1 MGEHRRSLGPI
12 GTRVALAT
20 LVVAVGALGVLA
32 ALTLVSALGDV
43 SKFAR
48 QQQDEASATIAAA
61 VSDAYEAG
69 GSWDAADLHVAA
81 ALAADS
87 EAVLRVLDTAGRPV
101 PVPVDP
107 ETVVPTVLAGPIRS
121 SPVVYGG
128 GRVGTVI
135 VHFYR
140 AALPTA
146 TTHLRDAL
154 VRTVVISAG
163 LAALLAFGVAI
174 ALSRWITG
182 PIVALT
188 DTIRS
193 AEGGDRSA
201 RAGAIRAPDEL
212 AVLAAAFDRMA
223 DTIEREDNLRR
234 AVVADVAHELR
245 TPLAVL
251 QANFEA
257 LTDGV
262 TTPSPTNLASLHDE
276 VLRLARTV
284 DDLDTLAV
292 AESAA
297 LRLDTYAVDVRG
309 LATRSMDALRPA
321 YTDKGV
327 RLEAVLSP
335 ALALADP
342 HRVDQ
347 ILTNLLI
354 NALKFTEPGGSV
366 TVTVSGEE
374 GTPTV
379 VVADTGVG
387 IPPDEQAHVFERF
400 WRGRQA
406 GRLAGS
412 GIGLAV
418 VHALVDAHHG
428 TVTLTS
434 TASEGT
440 RVRVE
445 LPPADPGPVHASS
458 SPDSHHA
465 TSL

>member
-1 MGEHRRSLGPI
+1 MGDRRGSLGPI

-32 ALTLVSALGDV
+32 TLTLVSALGDV

-48 QQQDEASATIAAA
+48 QQQDEASATLAAA

-69 GSWDAADLHVAA
+69 GSWDGADLHVAA

-87 EAVLRVLDTAGRPV
+87 DAVLSVLDTAGRPV
-101 PVPVDP
+101 RVPVDP
-107 ETVVPTVLAGPIRS
+107 EAAVPAVLEGPIRS
-121 SPVVYGG
+121 SPILYDRA
-128 GRVGTVI
+128 RVGTVV

-163 LAALLAFGVAI
+163 LAALLAFGVAVV
-174 ALSRWITG
+174 LSRWITG

-193 AEGGDRSA
+193 AEAGDRSA
-201 RAGAIRAPDEL
+201 RVGPIRAPDEL

-262 TTPSPTNLASLHDE
+262 TTPSPTNLSSLHDE

-297 LRLDTYAVDVRG
+297 LRLDTGAVDLCEV
-309 LATRSMDALRPA
+309 ATRSMEALRPA
-321 YTDKGV
+321 FADKGV
-327 RLEAVLSP
+327 QLDAALSP
-335 ALALADP
+335 AVALADP

-347 ILTNLLI
+347 ILTNLLT

-366 TVTVSGEE
+366 TVTVGAEE
-374 GTPTV
+374 GAPAIM
-379 VVADTGVG
+379 VADTGVG

-400 WRGRQA
+400 WRGKQA

-418 VHALVDAHHG
+418 VQALVDAHHG
-428 TVTLTS
+428 TVALTS
-434 TASEGT
+434 TPSEGT

-445 LPPADPGPVHASS
+445 LPRAEPGLVRASSWPDRHHASS
-458 SPDSHHA
+458 V
-465 TSL
+465 

>member
-1 MGEHRRSLGPI
+1 MRDHRRALGPI

-20 LVVAVGALGVLA
+20 LVVAVGAIGVLA
-32 ALTLVSALGDV
+32 SLTLISALGDV

-48 QQQDEASATIAAA
+48 QQQDDASATIAGA
-61 VSDAYEAG
+61 VSDAYESG
-69 GSWDAADLHVAA
+69 GSWDATDLHVAA
-81 ALAADS
+81 ALAGDAD
-87 EAVLRVLDTAGRPV
+87 AVLTVFDAAGRPV
-101 PVPVDP
+101 PIPPDP
-107 ETVVPTVLAGPIRS
+107 GTVVPGVIQGPLRS
-121 SPVVYGG
+121 SPVVHQGT
-128 GRVGTVI
+128 RVGTVI

-140 AALPTA
+140 TALPAA

-154 VRTVVISAG
+154 VRTVVVSAG
-163 LAALLAFGVAI
+163 LAALLALGVAVI
-174 ALSRWITG
+174 LSRWITG
-182 PIVALT
+182 PIVTLT

-201 RAGAIRAPDEL
+201 RVGPIRAPDEL
-212 AVLAAAFDRMA
+212 AVLGAAFDRMA
-223 DTIEREDNLRR
+223 DTIEREDTLRR
-234 AVVADVAHELR
+234 AVAADVAHELR

-262 TTPSPTNLASLHDE
+262 TAPSPTNLSSLHDE

-297 LRLDTYAVDVRG
+297 LRLDTHAVDLCDV
-309 LATRSMDALRPA
+309 AARSMDALRPA
-321 YTDKGV
+321 YTHKGV
-327 RLEAVLSP
+327 RLEASLSP
-335 ALALADP
+335 ATALADP

-347 ILTNLLI
+347 ILMNLLT
-354 NALKFTEPGGSV
+354 NALKFTEPRGSV
-366 TVTVSGEE
+366 TVTVTTDQGA
-374 GTPTV
+374 PAIV
-379 VVADTGVG
+379 VTDTGVG

-400 WRGRQA
+400 WRGKEA

-428 TVTLTS
+428 TVALTS
-434 TASEGT
+434 TPSEGT

-445 LPPADPGPVHASS
+445 LPRAEPTFVRASS
-458 SPDSHHA
+458 
-465 TSL
+465 